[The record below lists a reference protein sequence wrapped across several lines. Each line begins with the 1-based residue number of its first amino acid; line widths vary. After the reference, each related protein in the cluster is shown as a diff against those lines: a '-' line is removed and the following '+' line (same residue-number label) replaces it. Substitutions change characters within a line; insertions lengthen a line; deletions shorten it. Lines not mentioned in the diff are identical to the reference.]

1 MQWRY
6 VKGTDNNFKVYEDGT
21 VERLYFE
28 TTDSLGRT
36 LRKYPKILKHNST
49 DGKMKYKRVNLTS
62 YRRDYVH
69 RIVAENF
76 LDTPENF
83 KELYVN
89 HIDGNKNNNHYT
101 NLEWCTP
108 TENME
113 HASKTGLINRDS
125 EKRKKQAPINAKK
138 GADKRKKIANEKRR
152 KKYGKIN
159 YFDGKGNLINTF
171 EHIDEAS
178 LKTGKSLG
186 IITRNILNITKT
198 CNDKTYFRKVT
209 D

>member
-1 MQWRY
+1 MEWRY
-6 VKGTDNNFKVYEDGT
+6 VKGTDDNFKVYEDGT
-21 VERLYFE
+21 IERLYFE
-28 TTDSLGRT
+28 TVDSLGRV
-36 LRKYPKILKHNST
+36 LKKQPKIIKPNSNN
-49 DGKMKYKRVNLTS
+49 GKMKYKRANLTS
-62 YRRDYVH
+62 YKRDYVH

-76 LDTPENF
+76 LETPENF

-89 HIDGNKNNNHYT
+89 HIDGNKSNNHYT

-113 HASKTGLINRDS
+113 HASRTGLINRDS
-125 EKRKKQAPINAKK
+125 EKRKKQAPINARK
-138 GADKRKKIANEKRR
+138 GAEKNKKIAIQKRR
-152 KKYGKIN
+152 DKYGEIN
-159 YFDGKGNLINTF
+159 YFDGEDNLIDTF
-171 EHIDEAS
+171 KHIDEAS

-186 IITRNILNITKT
+186 IIIRNILNITKS